1 MKRHVFALLTAAFS
15 IAGTAAQAEVHEI
28 RILREVYFPATT
40 YLSSTDSI
48 KFINTTGYGAHVRKK
63 NGYSMTP
70 YISPGGTYTMSV
82 SDFVYLNSYN
92 GAFQR
97 AKFSNDGGYNYWT
110 YGSYLPGTTYNHI
123 TYATAPNGS

>member
-15 IAGTAAQAEVHEI
+15 IAGTAAEAEVHEI
-28 RILREVYFPATT
+28 RILREGYFPATT

-48 KFINTTGYGAHVRKK
+48 KFINTTGY
-63 NGYSMTP
+63 
-70 YISPGGTYTMSV
+70 
-82 SDFVYLNSYN
+82 

-110 YGSYLPGTTYNHI
+110 YGSYLPGTTYNYI